1 MKPWVELARA
11 RADGG
16 GMLSLH
22 RRGDEVVIKVD
33 GELLMSNRQHGSEDE
48 LARLGCGGGLA
59 GGAPR
64 VLIGGLGLGYTLRAA
79 LAVVGAGA
87 RVVVAE
93 IAAPL
98 VEWNRTLLDDEFAAP
113 LADPRVTVAVGDVGA
128 QLADAATFDAILY
141 DVDNS
146 PHALTRPANAALY
159 GPAGLSRAKRALRP
173 GGRLAVWSA
182 VPDAGFE
189 RRLAQAGFRAS
200 AHMARSRPGAGSKH
214 TIFVGVVS

>member
-22 RRGDEVVIKVD
+22 RRGDELVIKVD
-33 GELLMSNRQHGSEDE
+33 GELLMSNRQHGSEE
-48 LARLGCGGGLA
+48 RLAELGCGGLGA
-59 GGAPR
+59 AAPR
-64 VLIGGLGLGYTLRAA
+64 VLIGGLGLGYTLRAT
-79 LAVVGAGA
+79 LAVVPATA

-98 VEWNRTLLDDEFAAP
+98 VEWNRELLGPEFAAP
-113 LADPRVTVAVGDVGA
+113 LADPRVVVEVGDVGA
-128 QLADAATFDAILY
+128 QLAAPAAFDAILY

-159 GPAGLSRAKRALRP
+159 GAAGLARARAALRR

-182 VPDAGFE
+182 VHDAGFE
-189 RRLAQAGFRAS
+189 RRLAAAGFRAAS
-200 AHMARSRPGAGSKH
+200 HTARARAGAGSRH
-214 TIFVGVVS
+214 TIYVGTVA